1 MQSICKRWL
10 WPCSIGI
17 DWITLGG
24 KKLDLT
30 LLMETTAVASFGFH
44 PIQWIGQLL
53 GVIMD
58 GIFRVTSA
66 VGIMNIGLCII
77 IFTILVN
84 VIMIHWQSS
93 FVKITK
99 IDGEVATARNSSH
112 SKKYK
117 GKQDQQSL
125 ARQQAET
132 RQSMKSMAQYGR
144 WLSSLVIQLPIL
156 FGLYRVIY
164 NIPAYVPSVKGLF
177 FKCGQ
182 CIDAAGRLCQSDYRF
197 SKGCQRCQLS
207 DMIIPGVNHLIN
219 LLYKC

>member
-1 MQSICKRWL
+1 M
-10 WPCSIGI
+10 
-17 DWITLGG
+17 
-24 KKLDLT
+24 DLT

-84 VIMIHWQSS
+84 VLMIPLTIKQQKSQKLMA
-93 FVKITK
+93 VMQPEIQA
-99 IDGEVATARNSSH
+99 IQ
-112 SKKYK
+112 KKYK

-132 RQSMKSMAQYGR
+132 RAVYEKYGTSMAGGC
-144 WLSSLVIQLPIL
+144 LPLVIQLPIL

-164 NIPAYVPSVKGLF
+164 NIPAYVPSVKVYFSNVANALMQQG
-177 FKCGQ
+177 
-182 CIDAAGRLCQSDYRF
+182 DY
-197 SKGCQRCQLS
+197 
-207 DMIIPGVNHLIN
+207 VNQIADLA
-219 LLYKC
+219 KADRKSVV